1 MESGVENYHKKEIY
15 EKNSFLIESKEI
27 KLKELDREDL
37 LKTIYDLSDQSS
49 SEVPLYSKL
58 E

>member
-1 MESGVENYHKKEIY
+1 MENYHKKEIY